1 MTRDRL
7 ARFIIGELSAGLIFA
22 GGLGLVVHALG
33 GAYLVAGGI
42 VLGVL
47 GAMLAIW
54 ILFVGLGIEQRER

>member
-1 MTRDRL
+1 
-7 ARFIIGELSAGLIFA
+7 
-22 GGLGLVVHALG
+22 VHALG